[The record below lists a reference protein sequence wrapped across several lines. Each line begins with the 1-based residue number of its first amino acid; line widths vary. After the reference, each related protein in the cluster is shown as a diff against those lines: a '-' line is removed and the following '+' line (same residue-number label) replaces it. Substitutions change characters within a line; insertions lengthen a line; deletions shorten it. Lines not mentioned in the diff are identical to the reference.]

1 MTTEGELT
9 RELPDDI
16 REAWERLRETAADFG
31 EQRIYA
37 SHASIMFARKVCYFF
52 VRPKPKRLEVVFFLG
67 RRLRSP
73 LVRRIEP
80 ASKVKFAHIV
90 HVVHRDEAEAPL
102 TDWLKEAYDVSPELS
117 AKPVTRARRVR
128 KK

>member
-1 MTTEGELT
+1 
-9 RELPDDI
+9 
-16 REAWERLRETAADFG
+16 
-31 EQRIYA
+31 
-37 SHASIMFARKVCYFF
+37 MFARKVCYFF

-90 HVVHRDEAEAPL
+90 HVVHRDEVEPPL
-102 TDWLKEAYDVSPELS
+102 TDWLKEAYDVSPVLS
-117 AKPVTRARRVR
+117 AKPAR
-128 KK
+128 KKGLAPKAAPARKRRAKKK

>member
-1 MTTEGELT
+1 
-9 RELPDDI
+9 
-16 REAWERLRETAADFG
+16 
-31 EQRIYA
+31 
-37 SHASIMFARKVCYFF
+37 MFARKVCYLF

-80 ASKVKFAHIV
+80 TSKVKFAHIV
-90 HVVHRDEAEAPL
+90 HVIHRDEVEAPL

-117 AKPVTRARRVR
+117 AKPARRVKRVR